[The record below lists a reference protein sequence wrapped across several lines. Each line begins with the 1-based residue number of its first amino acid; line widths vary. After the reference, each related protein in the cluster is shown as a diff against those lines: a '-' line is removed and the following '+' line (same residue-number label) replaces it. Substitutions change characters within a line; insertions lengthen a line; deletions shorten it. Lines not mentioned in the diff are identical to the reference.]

1 MTVKFRDPVSA
12 QACIIVCT
20 FPPFLPFLLPHIRH
34 VHQKMNG
41 RYFDGHQVEAR
52 LYDGRERYQ
61 RTGTGNAEDDDD
73 DEAEKK
79 RLDAFASWLES
90 DQ

>member
-1 MTVKFRDPVSA
+1 
-12 QACIIVCT
+12 
-20 FPPFLPFLLPHIRH
+20 
-34 VHQKMNG
+34 MNG
-41 RYFDGHQVEAR
+41 RYFDGRQVEAR
-52 LYDGRERYQ
+52 LYDGQERYQ
-61 RTGTGNAEDDDD
+61 RSGTGNDDDDDD